1 MNFLDITLALNTGIE
16 KLYRKPNDEILY
28 IHAKSNR
35 PANILK
41 QLPKSIETRL
51 SNLSSISKIF
61 HEASKHYQSILN
73 QSWYNCKLQ
82 YKSPNNE
89 NKNISKSPKIGKINI
104 IWFNPP
110 FQRVSPITLV
120 NISFF

>member
-1 MNFLDITLALNTGIE
+1 MNFLDIILALNTGIE

-28 IHAKSNR
+28 VHAKSNR

-41 QLPKSIETRL
+41 QLSISIETRL
-51 SNLSSISKIF
+51 SNLSSNSKIF
-61 HEASKHYQSILN
+61 HEASKNYESILN

-89 NKNISKSPKIGKINI
+89 NKNRSKSPKIGKINI

-110 FQRVSPITLV
+110 FQRVSPIT
-120 NISFF
+120 

>member
-73 QSWYNCKLQ
+73 QSGYNCKLH

-89 NKNISKSPKIGKINI
+89 NKNRSKSPKIGKINI

-110 FQRVSPITLV
+110 FQRVSPIT
-120 NISFF
+120 